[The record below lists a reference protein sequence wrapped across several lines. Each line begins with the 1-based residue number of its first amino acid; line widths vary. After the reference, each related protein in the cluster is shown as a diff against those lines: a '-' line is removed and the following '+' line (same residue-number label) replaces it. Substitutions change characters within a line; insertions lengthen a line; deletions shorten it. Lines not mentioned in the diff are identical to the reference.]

1 MMIVVA
7 LTISATTREV
17 VIGTEAD
24 LTEVGLEVQG
34 GSSTECSLNNVSRDV
49 EDLIPEMQVQD
60 NSGITLVLLII
71 EEEDLIL
78 LVLLVEVQDTT

>member
-24 LTEVGLEVQG
+24 LTEVDLEVQG

-49 EDLIPEMQVQD
+49 EDLIPEMQVRD

-71 EEEDLIL
+71 EEEDLRL